1 MKTKQKLISVGC
13 ATLAIAIIVASA
25 MAALAIS
32 HSNDDNDGSKEK
44 KPDGR
49 QNYDHELIG
58 PLISKDTIASKCID
72 YKDSVLNLNEQKF
85 RDSIESI
92 IRSALKKVNKFESN
106 ADSYSIELNYQFVN
120 TKTIATDVV

>member
-1 MKTKQKLISVGC
+1 MKAKQKLISIGC
-13 ATLAIAIIVASA
+13 ATLAIAIIAASA

-32 HSNDDNDGSKEK
+32 HNGDNNGDSNRK
-44 KPDGR
+44 KPNGR

-58 PLISKDTIASKCID
+58 PLVSKDTIVSKCID
-72 YKDSVLNLNEQKF
+72 YKDNTLNINEQKY

-120 TKTIATDVV
+120 SKTIATDVV